1 MDYETA
7 SRKEVVVQENDS
19 KQYQINISGN
29 RFSISSP
36 YGEEHVREVEKFLG
50 QQIQEVSEQTE
61 EFGPSS
67 IALLVA
73 LNLADK
79 LLTLQKKVTKFDG
92 IEADLQ
98 TLYYRLDKVLAEK
111 KTD

>member
-1 MDYETA
+1 MGWRIGRYEGVLFFFS
-7 SRKEVVVQENDS
+7 SR
-19 KQYQINISGN
+19 
-29 RFSISSP
+29 RRHTRSS
-36 YGEEHVREVEKFLG
+36 L
-50 QQIQEVSEQTE
+50 VSWARRCVKRQ
-61 EFGPSS
+61 
-67 IALLVA
+67 A

-98 TLYYRLDKVLAEK
+98 TLYYRLDKVLTEK

>member
-1 MDYETA
+1 
-7 SRKEVVVQENDS
+7 
-19 KQYQINISGN
+19 
-29 RFSISSP
+29 
-36 YGEEHVREVEKFLG
+36 
-50 QQIQEVSEQTE
+50 
-61 EFGPSS
+61 
-67 IALLVA
+67 LLVA

>member
-1 MDYETA
+1 MDYETV

-73 LNLADK
+73 LNLADN

>member
-1 MDYETA
+1 MPE
-7 SRKEVVVQENDS
+7 EES

-36 YGEEHVREVEKFLG
+36 HGEEHVREVEKFLDS
-50 QQIQEVSEQTE
+50 QIKEVSEQTDAY
-61 EFGPSS
+61 GPTS

-79 LLTLQKKVTKFDG
+79 LLTLKKSVSRYDE
-92 IEADLQ
+92 IEDDIESLCF
-98 TLYYRLDKVLAEK
+98 RLNKVLEK
-111 KTD
+111 K